1 MPQAADSPLYSVMSR
16 HWRSLGERL
25 HTRFPLSIEK
35 AKADVLEADSDLW
48 LQPNAAHILRN
59 ERY

>member
-1 MPQAADSPLYSVMSR
+1 LYSVMSR

-48 LQPNAAHILRN
+48 LQLNAAHILRN